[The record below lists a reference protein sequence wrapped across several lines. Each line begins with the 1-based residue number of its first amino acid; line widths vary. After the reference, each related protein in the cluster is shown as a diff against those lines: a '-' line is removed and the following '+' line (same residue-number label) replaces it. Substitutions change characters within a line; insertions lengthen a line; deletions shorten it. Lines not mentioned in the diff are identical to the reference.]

1 MPELPEVETIS
12 HILSQGGEGFPPL
25 PGQVVEQ
32 AVVLWERTIAMPDAA
47 RLRNPSAD
55 RRSNSSAGGVNSL

>member
-12 HILSQGGEGFPPL
+12 HILSQGGDGIPPL

-32 AVVLWERTIAMPDAA
+32 AVVLWERTIAMPDVDRFKDPSAA
-47 RLRNPSAD
+47 RRLD
-55 RRSNSSAGGVNSL
+55 SSAGGVNS

>member
-47 RLRNPSAD
+47 RFKEFDPRTED
-55 RRSNSSAGGVNSL
+55 RTAQPAG